1 MPSAS
6 RNWGPSQYLDAN
18 EISLYTNRAINKRA
32 EKVGQTIFT
41 LKDRKTNKEITDHKI
56 LNLLAKPNKLM
67 SGFEFFKMY
76 QKYKDL
82 TGSTYIWLAG
92 AGSLR
97 MDGSR
102 NLPEEMHLLR
112 PDLVTIKFDDLGY
125 IKSFLYKTPG
135 KDIEYSPEEIIY
147 DYNPSLRDPRI
158 GESLL
163 KAGIRVIGI
172 EDQLT
177 EYQYK
182 VLKNGGK
189 VDGVM
194 NFKSQSR
201 LTKPQLDE
209 MKDNYDVEYADA
221 SKSGRP
227 LFLSG
232 EAEYKRMSL
241 TPEELGFLESKNMTL
256 NDICIMTGVPKV
268 ILAMVDGV
276 QYNNA
281 DVSTKVFLRETIKP
295 LLDSLI
301 NKLDEKTQLVP
312 ENLELDYVDQ
322 TPNDIEQKLKINENG
337 IKNYYMTPNEAR
349 ATLGLEPI
357 ADGDSLLIPFNIL
370 PQNSNP
376 ASKKQQK
383 LKSVKASEYKHPL
396 QNSDVRD
403 VYFKMRIK
411 KEDSNETKFGDRLS
425 KYFSGQLK
433 RVLDRIPVDKSLIL
447 KDVIDDS
454 FEPGPELQFGLDEL
468 RPILEA
474 FLIEAGIDAMEFIGS
489 DYNFSA
495 GAEVAIWLDNKM
507 NIFLN
512 SINETTFEELK
523 NQFAESLTA
532 GENRQKL
539 VKRIQNTYQNISEVR
554 SKIIARTEVHAVMQY
569 GTFEGYKQAGA
580 PIKIWV
586 SVRDA
591 KTRDSH
597 AAQDGEERPINMPFS
612 NGLMFPG
619 DSNGPA
625 SEVINCRCQI

>member
-6 RNWGPSQYLDAN
+6 RHWSPSQFLDAN

-32 EKVGQTIFT
+32 EKVGQIVFT
-41 LKDRKTNKEITDHKI
+41 LKDRKTKKEITDHKV

-82 TGSTYIWLAG
+82 TGSTYVWLG
-92 AGSLR
+92 GKGDLK

-102 NLPEEMHLLR
+102 NAPTEMYLLR
-112 PDLVTIKFDDLGY
+112 PDLVSIKFDDLGQ
-125 IKSFLYKTPG
+125 IKSFVYKPSS
-135 KDIEYSPEEIIY
+135 KEIEYSPEEIIY
-147 DYNPSLRDPRI
+147 DYNPSIKDPRI

-163 KAGIRVIGI
+163 KAGIRTMGI

-189 VDGVM
+189 VDGLIK
-194 NFKSQSR
+194 FKSQTR
-201 LTKPQLDE
+201 ITKAQLDE
-209 MKDNYDVEYADA
+209 IKDQYAVEFADA
-221 SKSGRP
+221 SKAGRP

-232 EAEYKRMSL
+232 ESDYERMSL
-241 TPEELGFLESKNMTL
+241 TPDELGFLESKNTTL
-256 NDICIMTGVPKV
+256 NDVCIMTGVPKV

-281 DVSTKVFLRETIKP
+281 DTSTRVFLRETIKP

-312 ENLELDYVDQ
+312 ENLELGYIDQ

-357 ADGDSLLIPFNIL
+357 TGGDSLLTPFNLL
-370 PQNSNP
+370 PQGKS
-376 ASKKQQK
+376 AEKKQK
-383 LKSVKASEYKHPL
+383 NFKSAEESEYQHPL
-396 QNSDVRD
+396 QNEGVRD
-403 VYFKMRIK
+403 IYYKMRIK
-411 KEDSNETKFGDRLS
+411 KEDSNENKFIAKLD
-425 KYFSGQLK
+425 KYFAGQLK
-433 RVLDRIPVDKSLIL
+433 RIIDQIPAQKSVIL
-447 KDVIDDS
+447 KDFLDDH
-454 FEPGPELQFGLDEL
+454 FATGPELQFGLEEL
-468 RPILEA
+468 RPVLEA
-474 FLIEAGIDAMEFIGS
+474 FLLEAGIDSMELMGS
-489 DYNFSA
+489 DYSFNA
-495 GAEVAIWLDNKM
+495 GAEISSWLDKKSE
-507 NIFLN
+507 IFLN
-512 SINETTFEELK
+512 SINETTFKELK
-523 NQFAESLTA
+523 NQFAQSLA
-532 GENRQKL
+532 ANEDRPKL
-539 VKRIQNTYQNISEVR
+539 VKRIKDTYQNISEVR

-586 SVRDA
+586 SVRDL

-612 NGLMFPG
+612 NGLMYPG
-619 DSNGPA
+619 DSNGTA